1 MEVTQKTCRI
11 VSVLV
16 SLLFL
21 GLLVSILCQQSAI
34 ALTILAISFVFA
46 CYIACHIPIR
56 DSVTLVPANKLTIL
70 GYAME
75 EVDVRQIET
84 KC

>member
-1 MEVTQKTCRI
+1 MEVTKKTCRI

-21 GLLVSILCQQSAI
+21 GMFLSILYQQSTI

-46 CYIACHIPIR
+46 CYMACNIPIR
-56 DSVTLVPANKLTIL
+56 DSATPANKLTIL

-75 EVDVRQIET
+75 EVDVHRIET
-84 KC
+84 KS